1 MAKCIAKRIK
11 FKNGERHSVLC
22 RANGQPIPEVTL
34 YLAVYRRRGRSA
46 NTIHLVCSTLS
57 ILYQFFNERRIDLL
71 SMLTGGGFLG
81 VSDVMRLADRCQYW
95 KSDVVDESSSSSF
108 KGSVVNINK
117 IRMKRGVKRL
127 EERSVD
133 VLSQATRIRCIADY
147 LEFISYYCLDE
158 VPKEKRNLYLQ
169 NRDRVLRVFR
179 NCIPKV
185 RNGDRL
191 GARRGLAEEEQAWLL
206 EIIHPDSDRNP
217 WCHEFA
223 KIRNRLIV
231 LLLLATGMRR
241 GELLGLKVEDLNAN
255 SPLIRVLRRAD
266 DEVDPR
272 RHQPNTK
279 TNARELEIRPA
290 IMKLI
295 WEYVNHYRYGLLRAR
310 KHPYIFVSEAGQPLS
325 LKAIE
330 KMFFQLHR
338 QCGDF
343 EGRLTSHVMRHTWN
357 ERFSKYADRLNLN
370 PTMEER
376 ARNEQ
381 QGWVEN
387 SKSAAYY
394 TRRHTTEK
402 GRKVALGLQE
412 TLDESIAIKG

>member
-1 MAKCIAKRIK
+1 MATCIAKRIK

-22 RANGQPIPEVTL
+22 RPNGQPIHEVTI

-57 ILYQFFNERRIDLL
+57 ILYQFLNEHRIDLL
-71 SMLTGGGFLG
+71 ATLTSGGFLG
-81 VSDVMRLADRCQYW
+81 VNDVMRLADQCQHW
-95 KSDVVDESSSSSF
+95 KSNLAEVNDASSV
-108 KGSVVNINK
+108 KGNIVNINK
-117 IRMKRGVKRL
+117 IRMKRGAKRI
-127 EERSVD
+127 EEKSVD
-133 VLSQATRIRCIADY
+133 VSNQATRIRYIADY

-158 VPKEKRNLYLQ
+158 VSTERRNPYLLD
-169 NRDRVLRVFR
+169 RDRILRVFR
-179 NCIPKV
+179 NCTPKV
-185 RNGDRL
+185 GNADRL
-191 GARRGLAEEEQAWLL
+191 GGRRGLAEEEQAWLM
-206 EIIHPDSDRNP
+206 EVIQPDSDRNP
-217 WCHEFA
+217 WRHEFT

-241 GELLGLKVEDLNAN
+241 GELLGLKIEDLNVS

-266 DEVDPR
+266 DELDPR

-295 WEYVNHYRYGLLRAR
+295 WEYVNRYRYGLLRAR
-310 KHPYIFVSEAGQPLS
+310 KHPYVFVSEAGQPLS
-325 LKAIE
+325 SKAIE
-330 KMFFQLHR
+330 KMFSQLHR

-370 PTMEER
+370 PAMEER

-402 GRKVALGLQE
+402 GRMNRPGN
-412 TLDESIAIKG
+412 